1 MKKLFAVAFITSAL
15 VACGGSKKAST
26 TPDNKAS
33 EMKSGATGGQTY
45 GGAAGGAMPGAG
57 AGAAGSGSTGKTS
70 DPCAGG
76 K

>member
-15 VACGGSKKAST
+15 VACGGSKKAAT

-33 EMKSGATGGQTY
+33 EMKAGETGGQSY

-57 AGAAGSGSTGKTS
+57 TAGSGSTGATS

-76 K
+76 Q

>member
-15 VACGGSKKAST
+15 VACGGSKKAAT

-33 EMKSGATGGQTY
+33 EMKAGEAGGQTY
-45 GGAAGGAMPGAG
+45 GGAAAMPGAG
-57 AGAAGSGSTGKTS
+57 SAGSASTGATS

-76 K
+76 Q

>member
-33 EMKSGATGGQTY
+33 EMKAGATGGQSY
-45 GGAAGGAMPGAG
+45 GGGSAAMPGAG
-57 AGAAGSGSTGKTS
+57 SAGGASTGATS

-76 K
+76 Q